1 MDNSITLN
9 LEYEA
14 AEELIEAL
22 RKVESYDD
30 VYEILTLDEY
40 DIIDKL
46 REVLLDKVNGN
57 NE

>member
-1 MDNSITLN
+1 MDNYITLN
-9 LEYEA
+9 LEKESA
-14 AEELIEAL
+14 IELIETL

-46 REVLLDKVNGN
+46 REVLLDKMNGN

>member
-1 MDNSITLN
+1 MDDYITLN
-9 LEYEA
+9 LEKESA
-14 AEELIEAL
+14 IELIETL

>member
-1 MDNSITLN
+1 MDNYITLN
-9 LEYEA
+9 LEKESA
-14 AEELIEAL
+14 IELIETL